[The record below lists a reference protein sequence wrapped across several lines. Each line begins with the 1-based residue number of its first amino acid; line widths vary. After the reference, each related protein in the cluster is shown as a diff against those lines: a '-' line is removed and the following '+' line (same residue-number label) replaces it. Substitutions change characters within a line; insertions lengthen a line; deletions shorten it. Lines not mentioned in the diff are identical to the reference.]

1 MTKKNRLLSVL
12 LALTLLLGTAAL
24 PASAEAWTTA
34 AQGAVLSTL
43 EKANALHELGLLD
56 GTGTNADGTPDYD
69 LDGTV
74 NRSQGSTMFVYLL
87 GKRTKAVA
95 QYTAGAVSSPFKDL
109 SWDAPYVTWLYANGL
124 VDGKGPTTYA
134 GNDEMEAYEFATL
147 ILRALGYGDDF
158 HYTQS
163 MAFAV
168 QKNVITEAQRKA
180 FEANFRREGL
190 VEMCYNA
197 MYLKMK
203 DSSLTLLEKLTNDGI
218 FKDSYKNN
226 TSVAGTKTMTLME
239 KYKGGGAYNPTYM
252 EEQCLGNALCDD
264 IDGDGKKEIIFGVR
278 SIFCVN
284 AEDGKLKWFVSDSA
298 SIQTDKRTDVHAGG
312 LVDNGLVPLQIL
324 DWDGDGKKEIF
335 AMTLSNPKGT
345 VNIIDA
351 SGKIKASW
359 TVNAGNYGHN
369 IRAGCPADLDRDGKY
384 ELIIGLGVG
393 GDETDAIFVYNNDGT
408 LRWSQKQGYG
418 LFSNCITTVDLDGDG
433 KLEIVLTYDD
443 THIVAFRADGARVE
457 APAIAPGVT
466 WDKITFFANEDRAG
480 YSPSSLTTI
489 ETRNGI
495 MGTKSGLIVD
505 DLDGNG
511 KQEIIGVSL
520 IANIQIVADN
530 MASGQGVSFLDNG
543 QYIAPFIINL
553 DRTRYV
559 NKAKGF
565 DWSSIPTDTGAIL
578 ALSGD
583 DFRNPG
589 AKISISDP
597 DCRPVTA
604 DVDGDGIKEI
614 LYTASDGLVH
624 CFSLDGTEHGAWPF
638 ALNSRTTSVIS
649 FASRPAAADLNGDG
663 KLEVIFATYAV
674 DGQNSVRGKLYV
686 LDYTGKVLAETT
698 LPPMFYTNTDPAIYA
713 NGSRATP
720 VVADIDNDG
729 KYEIVVATYNCG
741 LVAYEIN

>member
-12 LALTLLLGTAAL
+12 LALALLLGTAAL
-24 PASAEAWTTA
+24 PASAEARTTA
-34 AQGAVLSTL
+34 AQGAALSTL

-87 GKRTKAVA
+87 GKRTKAAA

-180 FEANFRREGL
+180 FEASFRRDGL

-197 MYLKMK
+197 MYLKIK

-226 TSVAGTKTMTLME
+226 TSVAGTRAMTLTE
-239 KYKGGGAYNPTYM
+239 KYKGGGTYNPTYM
-252 EEQCLGNALCDD
+252 EDDILSNALCED
-264 IDGDGKKEIIFGVR
+264 IDGDGNLEIIFGVR
-278 SIFCVN
+278 TIFCVN
-284 AEDGKLKWFVSDSA
+284 AADGKLKWRIADS
-298 SIQTDKRTDVHAGG
+298 QTGGQALDVRA
-312 LVDNGLVPLQIL
+312 PFQIL
-324 DWDGDGKKEIF
+324 DWDGDGEKEIF
-335 AMTLSNPKGT
+335 AMTFADPKGT

-369 IRAGCPADLDRDGKY
+369 IRAGYPADLDRDGKY

-393 GDETDAIFVYNNDGT
+393 EDGMRGTPAVYVYNNDGS
-408 LRWSQKQGYG
+408 LRSGWPQTQDYG
-418 LFSNCITTVDLDGDG
+418 LFSNSITAADLDGDG

-443 THIVAFRADGARVE
+443 THIVAFHADGTRVE

-480 YSPSSLTTI
+480 YNPNSLTTI

-511 KQEIIGVSL
+511 TQEIIGVSL
-520 IANIQIVADN
+520 IANIRIVADN

-559 NKAKGF
+559 NRARGF
-565 DWSSIPTDTGAIL
+565 DWSSIPTDTGDIL

-583 DFRNPG
+583 NFRNPG
-589 AKISISDP
+589 AKIDISDP

-638 ALNSRTTSVIS
+638 SLNSRTTSVIS
-649 FASRPAAADLNGDG
+649 FASRPVAADLNGDG
-663 KLEVIFATYAV
+663 KMEVIFATYTPR
-674 DGQNSVRGKLYV
+674 GQTAVRGKLYV
-686 LDYTGKVLAETT
+686 LDYTGKKLAEVT
-698 LPPMFYTNTDPAIYA
+698 LPPTFYTNVDATYA
-713 NGSRATP
+713 NGSQATP
-720 VVADIDNDG
+720 IVADIDGDN
-729 KYEIVVATYNCG
+729 KLEIVVATYNCG